1 MNVKEVLENYNV
13 YKLRITIKE
22 KEIDK
27 LKNEL
32 YGLQSQKLD
41 GMPKPKGFT
50 TSKLEEMIIRVE
62 GKISKKEEYINE
74 LKNNIRIIDELIKTL
89 KRDSQNIIE
98 MRYIQKMSI
107 EEIMDKDK
115 KKRSYKTIQKIISK
129 SINIMQLEYAKNMK

>member
-1 MNVKEVLENYNV
+1 MNVKEVLENYNI

-27 LKNEL
+27 LKDEL

-50 TSKLEEMIIRVE
+50 TSKIEEMIIRVE
-62 GKISKKEEYINE
+62 SKISKKEEYINE
-74 LKNNIRIIDELIKTL
+74 LKNNIRIVDELIKIL
-89 KRDSQNIIE
+89 KKDSQDIVK

-107 EEIMDKDK
+107 EEIANK
-115 KKRSYKTIQKIISK
+115 KNRDYSTITRIIRK
-129 SINIMQLEYAKNMK
+129 SINKMQKECNI